1 MTKEQYI
8 DAINAYILGGC
19 YARDVDGKL
28 ALLNDEQI
36 NSIYSTF
43 KEYGY
48 SLDDV
53 SEIDDDEYD
62 NIVLELANK
71 FAE

>member
-8 DAINAYILGGC
+8 DAINAYILGGV
-19 YARDVDGKL
+19 R
-28 ALLNDEQI
+28 LLTDEQI

-43 KEYGY
+43 KENGY

>member
-8 DAINAYILGGC
+8 DAINAYILGG
-19 YARDVDGKL
+19 VSGKL
-28 ALLNDEQI
+28 ALLTDEQI
-36 NSIYSTF
+36 NSVYSTF

>member
-8 DAINAYILGGC
+8 DAINAYILGGI
-19 YARDVDGKL
+19 DGKL
-28 ALLNDEQI
+28 ALLTDEQI

-53 SEIDDDEYD
+53 SEIDDNEYD

>member
-19 YARDVDGKL
+19 YARDVGL
-28 ALLNDEQI
+28 TDEQI
-36 NSIYSTF
+36 NSAYSTF

>member
-1 MTKEQYI
+1 MAKEQYI
-8 DAINAYILGGC
+8 DAINAYILGGV
-19 YARDVDGKL
+19 R
-28 ALLNDEQI
+28 LLTDEQI

-43 KEYGY
+43 KDYGY

>member
-8 DAINAYILGGC
+8 DAINAYILGGV
-19 YARDVDGKL
+19 RLL
-28 ALLNDEQI
+28 ADEQI

-43 KEYGY
+43 KDYGY

>member
-8 DAINAYILGGC
+8 DAINAYILGGV
-19 YARDVDGKL
+19 RL
-28 ALLNDEQI
+28 ALLTDEQI
-36 NSIYSTF
+36 NSVYSTF
-43 KEYGY
+43 KENGY

>member
-1 MTKEQYI
+1 M
-8 DAINAYILGGC
+8 
-19 YARDVDGKL
+19 RGKL
-28 ALLNDEQI
+28 ALLTDEQI

>member
-1 MTKEQYI
+1 MNYRVQKYI
-8 DAINAYILGGC
+8 DHINAYILGGV
-19 YARDVDGKL
+19 RGKM
-28 ALLNDEQI
+28 ALLTDEQI

-53 SEIDDDEYD
+53 SEINDDEYD

-71 FAE
+71 FVE

>member
-1 MTKEQYI
+1 MNYRVQKYI
-8 DAINAYILGGC
+8 DHINAYILGGV
-19 YARDVDGKL
+19 RL
-28 ALLNDEQI
+28 ALLTDEQI

-43 KEYGY
+43 KENGY

>member
-8 DAINAYILGGC
+8 DAINAYIVGG
-19 YARDVDGKL
+19 VDGKL
-28 ALLNDEQI
+28 ALLADEQI

>member
-1 MTKEQYI
+1 MAKEQYI
-8 DAINAYILGGC
+8 DAINAYILGGV
-19 YARDVDGKL
+19 R
-28 ALLNDEQI
+28 LLTDEQI

-43 KEYGY
+43 KENGY

>member
-8 DAINAYILGGC
+8 DAINAYILGGV
-19 YARDVDGKL
+19 R
-28 ALLNDEQI
+28 LLTDEQI

>member
-8 DAINAYILGGC
+8 DAINAYILGGV
-19 YARDVDGKL
+19 R
-28 ALLNDEQI
+28 LLTDEQI

-43 KEYGY
+43 KDYGY

>member
-8 DAINAYILGGC
+8 DAINAYILGGV
-19 YARDVDGKL
+19 RL
-28 ALLNDEQI
+28 ALLTDEQI
-36 NSIYSTF
+36 NRIYSTF

>member
-1 MTKEQYI
+1 MAKEQYI
-8 DAINAYILGGC
+8 DAINAYILGGV
-19 YARDVDGKL
+19 R
-28 ALLNDEQI
+28 LLTDEQI

-43 KEYGY
+43 KDYGY

-62 NIVLELANK
+62 NIVLELTNK